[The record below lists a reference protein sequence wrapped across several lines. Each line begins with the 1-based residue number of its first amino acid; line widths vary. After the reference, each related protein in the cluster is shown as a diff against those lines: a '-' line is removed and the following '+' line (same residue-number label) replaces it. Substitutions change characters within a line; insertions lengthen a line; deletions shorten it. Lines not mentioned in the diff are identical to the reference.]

1 MISGA
6 AGLEKI
12 SLTTRNV
19 SAPRTVEQFLHTV
32 EELVTAALG
41 DVEQRHARAAQ
52 IRSPRGERLGD
63 ARPLIEWA
71 HVVHWTS
78 FEIGSVFIPRH
89 GPNTAE

>member
-19 SAPRTVEQFLHTV
+19 SAPCRQQFLHTV
-32 EELVTAALG
+32 EELVAAAFG

-52 IRSPRGERLGD
+52 IRPPRGERLGD